1 MEPWEEGFCRAAASI
16 AAIIAML
23 AVFNFI
29 YNLSQGEPIV
39 SLPAL
44 VLAGI
49 VWLTGLGC
57 RFVLGAHEA
66 ERGHKMKQ
74 V

>member
-1 MEPWEEGFCRAAASI
+1 
-16 AAIIAML
+16 ML
-23 AVFNFI
+23 AVFDFI

-39 SLPAL
+39 PLPAL

-49 VWLTGLGC
+49 VWLTGRGC